1 MRRNPRL
8 FKHPD
13 MFSREETPAF
23 APLESL
29 SREEIARIPFENFSA
44 KELDAI
50 AEDDYDLYEEI
61 MRSSGAEERRDE
73 IIEKIEEW
81 AKGLA
86 ESEKEYRTS
95 ESEWAIDY
103 FQEWLQDAP
112 DIDELTAFASE
123 QLGDDLSDLPEDQLE
138 EILKDPYIYEVRSE
152 ADANEYRT
160 YSDLWQVFEREAETQ
175 IEGNGYGEELFDLL
189 RDLKPYLSM
198 EDTKRLVER
207 AFDRAYVYTDISHL
221 FDTALGKTKTRYL
234 SAYIT
239 VVLDVMHF
247 AELNVEELQERLA
260 ELSKSEKRIK
270 RDDSEQNIVYQF
282 DDGDYVADLRS
293 EQLRTEGRMQ
303 RHCVGRPGMG
313 YARSVQDGEI
323 KIFSLR
329 TPNAKAI
336 LTIEVTLDRQGR
348 PTKIPQ
354 VLGFTNRLP
363 GFEAGRGHSEVTK
376 PEEVRK
382 VAEFIRD
389 YLRLDPYEAK
399 DLRPALEVVEG
410 SRGGARANPGG
421 LPVPPRLQRLADARH
436 ERAVARMRD

>member
-1 MRRNPRL
+1 
-8 FKHPD
+8 
-13 MFSREETPAF
+13 
-23 APLESL
+23 
-29 SREEIARIPFENFSA
+29 
-44 KELDAI
+44 
-50 AEDDYDLYEEI
+50 
-61 MRSSGAEERRDE
+61 
-73 IIEKIEEW
+73 
-81 AKGLA
+81 
-86 ESEKEYRTS
+86 
-95 ESEWAIDY
+95 
-103 FQEWLQDAP
+103 
-112 DIDELTAFASE
+112 
-123 QLGDDLSDLPEDQLE
+123 
-138 EILKDPYIYEVRSE
+138 
-152 ADANEYRT
+152 
-160 YSDLWQVFEREAETQ
+160 
-175 IEGNGYGEELFDLL
+175 
-189 RDLKPYLSM
+189 
-198 EDTKRLVER
+198 
-207 AFDRAYVYTDISHL
+207 
-221 FDTALGKTKTRYL
+221 
-234 SAYIT
+234 
-239 VVLDVMHF
+239 
-247 AELNVEELQERLA
+247 
-260 ELSKSEKRIK
+260 
-270 RDDSEQNIVYQF
+270 
-282 DDGDYVADLRS
+282 
-293 EQLRTEGRMQ
+293 MQ